1 MWTDIS
7 NEWKIAFLEGWTA
20 FKNGSTPIGAALF
33 DKDGNLIAQ
42 NRNRAGEE
50 GTLNKRTSHAEA
62 NILHNIDTSIYDL
75 HEMTLYS
82 TMEPCPM
89 CMGTCVM
96 AGVRNLKFAARDPYC
111 GFTYLKDTEPYFKT
125 KALDY
130 SFMDDE
136 MELVQLVIQGYRE
149 LRYMEQGASDKV
161 YRTFYELVPKMKEIT
176 ESLYKEKILDKFA
189 KEDKPFSEVYDYIL
203 SLK

>member
-1 MWTDIS
+1 MCSDLS
-7 NEWKIAFLEGWTA
+7 YEWKIAFEEAWTA

-42 NRNRAGEE
+42 NRNRANEE

-62 NILHNIDTSIYDL
+62 NILNNIDTSVYDL
-75 HEMTLYS
+75 HEMTLFS

-96 AGVRNLKFAARDPYC
+96 AGIRKLRFAARDPYC
-111 GFTYLKDTEPYFKT
+111 GFTYLKDSEPYFKT
-125 KALDY
+125 KNLDY
-130 SFMDDE
+130 TFMNDE
-136 MELVQLVIQGYRE
+136 MELVQLVIQSYRE

-161 YRTFYELVPKMKEIT
+161 YKTFYELVPRVNEIA
-176 ESLYKEKILDKFA
+176 EKLYAEKLLDGFVR
-189 KEDKPFSEVYDYIL
+189 ENKPFSEVYDYIL
-203 SLK
+203 SL

>member
-1 MWTDIS
+1 MWSDLS
-7 NEWKIAFLEGWTA
+7 YEWQTAFSEAWTA

-33 DKDGNLIAQ
+33 DGNGNLVTS
-42 NRNRAGEE
+42 NRNRAGEKE
-50 GTLNKRTSHAEA
+50 TLNKRTSHAEA
-62 NILHNIDTSIYDL
+62 NILHGIDTSVYDL
-75 HEMTLYS
+75 HDMVLYS

-96 AGVRNLKFAARDPYC
+96 AGIRTLRFAARDPYC

-125 KALDY
+125 KNLDY
-130 SFMDDE
+130 SFTNDE
-136 MELVQLVIQGYRE
+136 MELVQLTIQGYRE

-161 YRTFYELVPKMKEIT
+161 YRTFYGLVPEIKELT
-176 ESLYKEKILDKFA
+176 ETLYKEKTLDKFA

>member
-1 MWTDIS
+1 MWSDLS
-7 NEWKIAFLEGWTA
+7 YEWQTAFSEAWTA

-33 DKDGNLIAQ
+33 DSNGNLVTS
-42 NRNRAGEE
+42 NRNRAAEK

-62 NILHNIDTSIYDL
+62 NILYGIDTSVYDL
-75 HEMTLYS
+75 HDMILYS

-96 AGVRNLKFAARDPYC
+96 AGVRRLRFAARDPYC

-125 KALDY
+125 KNLDY
-130 SFMDDE
+130 SFTNDE
-136 MELVQLVIQGYRE
+136 MELVQLTIQGYRE

-161 YRTFYELVPKMKEIT
+161 YKTFYELVPEIKEIT
-176 ESLYKEKILDKFA
+176 ESLYKEKTLDKFA

>member
-1 MWTDIS
+1 MWSDLS
-7 NEWKIAFLEGWTA
+7 REWKIAFSEVWTA

-33 DKDGNLIAQ
+33 DKSGNLVMS
-42 NRNRAGEE
+42 NRNRANEE

-62 NILHNIDTSIYDL
+62 NILHNIDTKIHDL

-96 AGVRNLKFAARDPYC
+96 AGVRQLRFAARDPYC

-125 KALDY
+125 KNLDY
-130 SFMDDE
+130 TFADDE
-136 MELVQLVIQGYRE
+136 MELVQLAIQSYHE

-161 YRTFYELVPKMKEIT
+161 YRTFCELVPKVKEIA
-176 ESLYKEKILDKFA
+176 EKLYAEKTLDGFA

-203 SLK
+203 SL